1 MIWAILAALAPS
13 LAFLLTLSGL
23 ISAAETS
30 MTAASRGRLHQ
41 LEREGDK
48 AAKRVNK
55 LISNQETMIGA
66 ILLSN
71 NVINIFASALTTAV
85 LTSLFPAGSVMGP
98 LIATVVMTVLVV
110 IFAEILPKTLAIAR
124 ADDVA
129 RALSIPTYWVVR
141 LFGPIANG
149 AQWVVRLTLRPFGIK
164 LDAGAD
170 VLAAHEEIRGA
181 VEYHHSEGLVET
193 RDRYMLGGV
202 LDLAEMDV
210 SEVMVHRRSMETVD
224 GGMSAREI
232 VAETLAS
239 QHSRVPI
246 YRDEPENVVGI
257 LHVKDLLRALTDAD
271 GRIDDLDVG
280 AILREPWFIPETTS
294 LKDQLAAFLKRQN
307 HFALVVDEYGALQ
320 GLVTLEDI
328 LEEIVGEIEDEHDV
342 VAPGVKPLGD
352 GSVLVEGTVTIRDLN
367 RTMNWDLPDDEAV
380 TVAGLLISEARAIPE
395 VGQTFTFHRH
405 RFRVEA
411 RKGARITSLKVEPL
425 PPLEDGE

>member
-1 MIWAILAALAPS
+1 MIWALFAALAPS
-13 LAFLLTLSGL
+13 LLILLTLSAL
-23 ISAAETS
+23 LSAAETS

-41 LEREGDK
+41 LEREGDH
-48 AAKRVNK
+48 AARRINR
-55 LISNQETMIGA
+55 LLSNQETMIGA
-66 ILLSN
+66 ILLAN
-71 NVINIFASALTTAV
+71 NVINIGASALTTSV
-85 LTSLFPAGSVMGP
+85 LSVAFPGP
-98 LIATVVMTVLVV
+98 LGALIATVVMTVLVV
-110 IFAEILPKTLAIAR
+110 IFSEILPKTLAIAR

-129 RALSIPTYWVVR
+129 RTLSIPTYWVVR
-141 LFGPIANG
+141 IFGPLADG

-164 LDAGAD
+164 LDAGTD

-202 LDLAEMDV
+202 LDLGEMDV

-224 GGMSAREI
+224 GSMSPREI

-246 YRDEPENVVGI
+246 YRDEPENVVGV
-257 LHVKDLLRALTDAD
+257 LHVKDLLRAITDAD
-271 GRIDDLDVG
+271 GRIDELDVG
-280 AILREPWFIPETTS
+280 AILREPWFIPETTT

-342 VAPGVKPLGD
+342 VAAGVKPAEGGGVIVE
-352 GSVLVEGTVTIRDLN
+352 GSVSIRDLN
-367 RTMNWDLPDDEAV
+367 RAMNWDLPDDEAV
-380 TVAGLLISEARAIPE
+380 TVAGLLIHEAEAIPE
-395 VGQTFTFHRH
+395 VGQTYTFHRH

-425 PPLEDGE
+425 PREDDGE